1 MVCILIYN
9 SNILNVL
16 TENAL
21 MFTKYTNLSKNTMN
35 IMMKVKWKDESR
47 QKLFNIYNIIRVID
61 NVYIFF

>member
-1 MVCILIYN
+1 M
-9 SNILNVL
+9 LNVL

-21 MFTKYTNLSKNTMN
+21 MFTKYTNLSKYTMN